1 MRCPNCGA
9 DNESSSLFCM
19 ECGQKLQVKT
29 EVMSGLQKP
38 PAAATDSNSKKPQK
52 KQKTGSNSQQNTIS
66 CPLCGIDNSASDSF
80 CKMCGQELKPEP
92 DNSAKC
98 QRCNTKIGKND
109 KFCPNCGAK
118 TSNFRNPTPPA
129 GLEAAKSPVDKD
141 KQAKNSKNIGSTQS
155 FDNKQIIKQ
164 QTKKTSRLK
173 KQAQTPAQ
181 SPSSPSPEK
190 KQINKTIIQ
199 VPTSKNDNKP
209 GRTIRIIN
217 GSRNGE
223 KFSFTRSLTFGK
235 TNGDINLD
243 SDDYL
248 DARHLA
254 IAATKTG
261 IKVSNLS
268 NVNGVYY
275 RVTGK
280 EEIFFDT
287 PFLLNDL
294 LMQVEKMESK
304 ERSLNSI
311 WQEGV
316 KLMGSL
322 RELNPWGRLRLFSSI
337 GVTYGTWLLFEDQ
350 QDIGKRFFPG
360 LEFETIIYHKNNRIY
375 LKAGQNKVF
384 YKLSDTKEFS
394 LPIQLKLGLEELE
407 ITSF

>member
-9 DNESSSLFCM
+9 DNENTSLFCM

-29 EVMSGLQKP
+29 EIMSSMQQP
-38 PAAATDSNSKKPQK
+38 PASAPKSKPEKPV
-52 KQKTGSNSQQNTIS
+52 KQPNPTEQPQNTIP
-66 CPLCGIDNSASDSF
+66 CPLCGVDNSTSDSF
-80 CKMCGQELKPEP
+80 CKMCGQGLKPVNNDSE
-92 DNSAKC
+92 NC
-98 QRCNTKIGKND
+98 QRCNALVGNND

-118 TSNFRNPTPPA
+118 TNNFRSPTPPA
-129 GLEAAKSPVDKD
+129 GLEAVKAPVDKV
-141 KQAKNSKNIGSTQS
+141 KQEDSSKSIESTQS
-155 FDNKQIIKQ
+155 FDNKKIIEQ
-164 QTKKTSRLK
+164 QTSKTSKLK
-173 KQAQTPAQ
+173 KQPASKEQ
-181 SPSSPSPEK
+181 PLTSPPAGK
-190 KQINKTIIQ
+190 KQVNKTIIQ
-199 VPTSKNDNKP
+199 VPTDNKNKKP
-209 GRTIRIIN
+209 GRTIKIIN
-217 GSRNGE
+217 GSRKGE

-248 DARHLA
+248 DARHLS
-254 IAATKTG
+254 IATTRKG

-337 GVTYGTWLLFEDQ
+337 GITYGTWLLFDNE

-360 LEFETIIYHKNNRIY
+360 LESETILYHKDNRTY